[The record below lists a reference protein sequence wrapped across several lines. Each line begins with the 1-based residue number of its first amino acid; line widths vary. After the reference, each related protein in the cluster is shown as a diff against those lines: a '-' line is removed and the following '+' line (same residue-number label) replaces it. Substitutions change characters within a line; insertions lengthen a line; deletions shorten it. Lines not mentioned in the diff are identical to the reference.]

1 MKAKKGKKK
10 SGIQNPFALP
20 AKMRKA
26 GPHKNKKDKRAKENH
41 HEDYLDEN
49 L

>member
-1 MKAKKGKKK
+1 MKTKNK
-10 SGIQNPFALP
+10 IRNPAALP

-41 HEDYLDEN
+41 NKDFTIDEN